1 MLFCVCWESCLC
13 DNNVDWCLYFI
24 FSVWRQT
31 DCESFVFCF
40 FSFNWI
46 IYWHRFILD
55 KNISLFKIILQ
66 RPAVQNLIELLSSI
80 NKIKEYSYFILVVYI
95 FTKVITL
102 TTSQSTQWIYHWMG
116 WTVINQIDI
125 KTSVESMIYYG

>member
-1 MLFCVCWESCLC
+1 MLI
-13 DNNVDWCLYFI
+13 LYFLCVEANGLWVG
-24 FSVWRQT
+24 FFL
-31 DCESFVFCF
+31 FVCLFLLFVCLF
-40 FSFNWI
+40 FFNWRR

-66 RPAVQNLIELLSSI
+66 MPVIQNLIELLSSI

-102 TTSQSTQWIYHWMG
+102 TTSQNTQWIYHWMG
-116 WTVINQIDI
+116 WTVINQTDI
-125 KTSVESMIYYG
+125 KTSVESMIHYG